1 MQINERS
8 RIEDLLAACNGT
20 WEISTDDGWKCL
32 EMSHIRIFKK
42 VLTSGSNVLPQKFLN
57 YRNSVAPVML
67 FTKDGIKGQTL
78 NLQQN
83 AIEVEENCVAIIM
96 DF

>member
-1 MQINERS
+1 MQINARS
-8 RIEDLLAACNGT
+8 RLEDLIAAVVGT
-20 WEISTDDGWKCL
+20 WELSTDKGWKCL
-32 EMSHIRIFKK
+32 EMSRVRIFKK
-42 VLTSGSNVLPQKFLN
+42 VLTAGNNVLPQKFLN
-57 YRNSVAPVML
+57 YRNSVVPVML

-83 AIEVEENCVAIIM
+83 AIDVEENCVAVII